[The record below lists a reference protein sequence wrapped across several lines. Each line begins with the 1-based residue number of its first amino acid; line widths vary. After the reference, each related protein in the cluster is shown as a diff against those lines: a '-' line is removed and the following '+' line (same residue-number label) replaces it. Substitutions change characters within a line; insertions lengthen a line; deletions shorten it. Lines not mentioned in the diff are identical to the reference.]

1 MASGLKS
8 HVRVYAL
15 TTGRHRP
22 PGLAA
27 GTMSIPDLSD
37 QLGREWRAALEHA
50 RYGDEHVCL
59 IIVDAERVKNANM
72 AEHHPP
78 GLEVMSTALLTGEW
92 RTRANSRGCRE
103 QHRIAIWKPDDD
115 TSISNALFAAKVRHE
130 LEHVRQWDEAGK
142 LAFDLSGPPDNV
154 LWEVYRDQPGG
165 SQYYNEKPIEA
176 DANAASGAFLRSRF
190 PEDIQAA
197 VFEHD
202 DGRGYGHHAEDSP
215 GDPKTL
221 VVRTLEFIKSYP
233 EEARQRASIG
243 IPFGR
248 FLELM
253 HGPEAA
259 AIWAELQ
266 A

>member
-1 MASGLKS
+1 MTPRSRTPCSPRRFVTSLSTCANGTRPASS
-8 HVRVYAL
+8 HLICRAL
-15 TTGRHRP
+15 
-22 PGLAA
+22 A
-27 GTMSIPDLSD
+27 
-37 QLGREWRAALEHA
+37 
-50 RYGDEHVCL
+50 
-59 IIVDAERVKNANM
+59 
-72 AEHHPP
+72 
-78 GLEVMSTALLTGEW
+78 
-92 RTRANSRGCRE
+92 
-103 QHRIAIWKPDDD
+103 
-115 TSISNALFAAKVRHE
+115 
-130 LEHVRQWDEAGK
+130 
-142 LAFDLSGPPDNV
+142 DNV